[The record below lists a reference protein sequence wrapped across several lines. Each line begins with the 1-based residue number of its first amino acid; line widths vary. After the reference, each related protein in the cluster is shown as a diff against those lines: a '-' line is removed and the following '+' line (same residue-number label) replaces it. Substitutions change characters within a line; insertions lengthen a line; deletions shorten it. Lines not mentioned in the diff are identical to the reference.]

1 MLSPEKFNYSMLS
14 MYKIPE
20 SKLSKSAKL
29 LDEGI
34 FFYGGKFRDGKASNK
49 LRILQIGRKINSW
62 KTIEADGTPPP
73 AIYGHSLHYYAE
85 IAMLILIGGRNEE
98 LYRTT
103 SSSCLNDVYILNL
116 SDKYIWSKVTLSG
129 TLPPPR
135 YCFSSV
141 LLNNKILIFGGLSD
155 SNFCNSNLF
164 CLLIDP
170 TEVKK
175 MREEEIKKKEVNYNS
190 DDDELTPTPQ
200 SKAKIGSNEISTQN
214 VAEIPDNAPPILPE
228 IAEPANSN
236 GDEKE
241 VSRVASSSEI
251 AEETLE

>member
-1 MLSPEKFNYSMLS
+1 M
-14 MYKIPE
+14 
-20 SKLSKSAKL
+20 
-29 LDEGI
+29 
-34 FFYGGKFRDGKASNK
+34 
-49 LRILQIGRKINSW
+49 
-62 KTIEADGTPPP
+62 
-73 AIYGHSLHYYAE
+73 
-85 IAMLILIGGRNEE
+85 
-98 LYRTT
+98 
-103 SSSCLNDVYILNL
+103 
-116 SDKYIWSKVTLSG
+116 
-129 TLPPPR
+129 
-135 YCFSSV
+135 
-141 LLNNKILIFGGLSD
+141 
-155 SNFCNSNLF
+155 
-164 CLLIDP
+164 IDP